1 MKLIITIISDN
12 DNDPVSQALI
22 SKGFRVT
29 HIASTG
35 GFLRK
40 GSSTL
45 MIGVKDERVDE
56 AIDTIRN
63 STSPV
68 NDPMLKR
75 ATIFVIN
82 VEHYLQI

>member
-1 MKLIITIISDN
+1 MKLIITIISDD
-12 DNDPVSQALI
+12 DNEPVSHALI
-22 SKGFRVT
+22 NANFRVT

-35 GFLRK
+35 GFLHK

-45 MIGVKDERVDE
+45 MIGVSDERVDQ
-56 AIDTIRN
+56 AIEIIRA
-63 STSPV
+63 STAPV

-82 VEHYLQI
+82 VENFTQI

>member
-1 MKLIITIISDN
+1 MKLIITIISDS
-12 DNDPVSQALI
+12 DNDAVSQALI
-22 SKGFRVT
+22 GGGFRVT
-29 HIASTG
+29 RISSTG

-45 MIGVKDERVDE
+45 MIGVSDTQVDE
-56 AIDTIRN
+56 AIEVIRTN
-63 STSPV
+63 TTPV

-82 VEHYLQI
+82 VENFSQI

>member
-22 SKGFRVT
+22 SNGFRVT
-29 HIASTG
+29 RISSTG

-45 MIGVKDERVDE
+45 MIGVNNERVDE
-56 AIDTIRN
+56 AIQVIQAN
-63 STSPV
+63 TSPV

-75 ATIFVIN
+75 ATVFVLH
-82 VEHYLQI
+82 VENFTQI

>member
-1 MKLIITIISDN
+1 MKLMLTIISDS
-12 DNDPVSQALI
+12 DNEPVSQALI
-22 SKGFRVT
+22 GKGFRVT

-40 GSSTL
+40 GSTTL
-45 MIGVKDERVDE
+45 LIGVSDEKVDE
-56 AIDTIRN
+56 AIEVIKS

-82 VEHYLQI
+82 VEHHLQI

>member
-12 DNDPVSQALI
+12 DNESVSQALI
-22 SKGFRVT
+22 GGGFRVT
-29 HIASTG
+29 RIASTG

-45 MIGVKDERVDE
+45 MIGVNDERVED
-56 AIDTIRN
+56 AIDVIRN
-63 STSPV
+63 HTAPV

-75 ATIFVIN
+75 ATIFVIH
-82 VEHYLQI
+82 VENFTQI

>member
-29 HIASTG
+29 RISSTG

-45 MIGVKDERVDE
+45 MIGVNDELVDD
-56 AIDTIRN
+56 AIQVIQSN
-63 STSPV
+63 TSPV

-75 ATIFVIN
+75 ATVFVLH
-82 VEHYLQI
+82 VENFTQI

>member
-22 SKGFRVT
+22 SKAFRVT

-45 MIGVKDERVDE
+45 MIGVNDERVDE
-56 AIDTIRN
+56 AIEVIRE

-82 VEHYLQI
+82 IEHYLQI